1 MSAQSIIL
9 TELFGTML
17 LVILGNGI
25 VANVVLKG
33 TKGQNAGWIS
43 ITAGWGFAVF
53 VAAMI
58 SSALGGVAHLNPAV
72 TIMSAI
78 ASKSS
83 NWGLNSSA
91 SKLNGAGLFFIVLA
105 VQFVGAI
112 LGQIIVDLLY
122 LNHIKLTR
130 QDNDFQNKI
139 LAIHSTGPTQRSIF
153 LNLLME
159 FVGTVV
165 LLLAIIGVGKIPG
178 FTAIGPLA
186 VGLAVFSIGL
196 SLGGTTGYAI
206 NPARDLG
213 PRIVHALL
221 PSKQKGNSSW
231 QYSWIPVLGP
241 VLAAVVVG
249 LGFMIFK

>member
-1 MSAQSIIL
+1 MTSQSVIL

-17 LVILGNGI
+17 LIILGNGI

-58 SSALGGVAHLNPAV
+58 SSALKGVAHLNPAV

-78 ASKSS
+78 SSKS
-83 NWGLNSSA
+83 WGFADVAGFS
-91 SKLNGAGLFFIVLA
+91 GAGLFFVVLIVQLI
-105 VQFVGAI
+105 GAM
-112 LGQIIVDLLY
+112 LGQIVVDVLH
-122 LNHIKLTR
+122 LNHIKLTK
-130 QDNDFQNKI
+130 QDEDFQTRF
-139 LAIHSTGPTQRSIF
+139 LAIHSTGATQKSIS
-153 LNLLME
+153 LNFLME
-159 FVGTVV
+159 FVGTAV
-165 LLLAIIGVGKIPG
+165 LLFAIIGVGK
-178 FTAIGPLA
+178 TAFSSYGPLA

-221 PSKQKGNSSW
+221 PCKEKGSSDW
-231 QYSWIPVLGP
+231 KYSWIPVAGP
-241 VLAAVVVG
+241 ISAAVVVG
-249 LGFMIFK
+249 LIGMAL

>member
-1 MSAQSIIL
+1 MSSQSVIL

-17 LVILGNGI
+17 LIILGNGI

-78 ASKSS
+78 SSKS
-83 NWGLNSSA
+83 WGFANVTSGF
-91 SKLNGAGLFFIVLA
+91 KGAGLFFVVLIVQLI
-105 VQFVGAI
+105 GAM
-112 LGQIIVDLLY
+112 LGQIVVDILH
-122 LNHIKLTR
+122 LNHIKLTK
-130 QDNDFQNKI
+130 QDQDFQTRF
-139 LAIHSTGPTQRSIF
+139 LAIHSTGATQKSIS
-153 LNLLME
+153 LNFLME
-159 FVGTVV
+159 FVGTAV
-165 LLLAIIGVGKIPG
+165 LLFAIIGVWKSS
-178 FTAIGPLA
+178 FSSFGPLA

-221 PSKQKGNSSW
+221 PCKEKGSSDW
-231 QYSWIPVLGP
+231 KYSWIPVASP
-241 VLAAVVVG
+241 VSAAIVVG
-249 LGFMIFK
+249 LIGMDL